1 MYVMRH
7 NTSLVVSNTRKK
19 KLLMQ
24 ASLALNSCLTC
35 AYMCIC
41 TATGFCRGLQPA
53 VMRHCVYTAARVC
66 LYEDIRDSLSRAS
79 GHDGGGDASPVVIK
93 LVSGFTAGAR

>member
-1 MYVMRH
+1 MHVMRRITH
-7 NTSLVVSNTRKK
+7 NTQFGCFKHKEKK
-19 KLLMQ
+19 KAHAGKLGAQFL
-24 ASLALNSCLTC
+24 
-35 AYMCIC
+35 CIC